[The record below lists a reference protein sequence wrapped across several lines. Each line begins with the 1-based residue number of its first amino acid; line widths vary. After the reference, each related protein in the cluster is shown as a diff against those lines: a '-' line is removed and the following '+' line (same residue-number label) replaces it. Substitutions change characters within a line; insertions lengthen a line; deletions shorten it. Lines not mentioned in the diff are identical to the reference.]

1 MVDCQQL
8 QWARSSSAK
17 RKV

>member
-1 MVDCQQL
+1 V
-8 QWARSSSAK
+8 RSSSAK